1 MSTQRKKTLIFFVLF
16 CISFCS
22 FLTAAQVGT
31 NAETSHSETTGYRLV
46 NRFWT
51 HVMKQD
57 VRAYSNMLACNFQ
70 GLNIDGIYNRQDQI
84 TGLSSLSVTSFQ
96 LKNLTTS
103 RSGKTLVIS
112 YDFYATGDGIVSG
125 PSIDVWHKS
134 GKTWKQISHSYV
146 PF

>member
-1 MSTQRKKTLIFFVLF
+1 GF